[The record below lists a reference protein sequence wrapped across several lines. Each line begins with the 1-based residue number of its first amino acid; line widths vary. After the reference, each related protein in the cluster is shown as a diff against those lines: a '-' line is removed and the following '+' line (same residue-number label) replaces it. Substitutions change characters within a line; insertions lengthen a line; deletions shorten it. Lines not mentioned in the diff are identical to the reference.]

1 MSAAA
6 IHLRENRPPR
16 AVGKPIA
23 VAPEEAARLTGLGRT
38 TIFGALK
45 SGALASLKVGR
56 RRLIRIDV
64 LEAWLDSHER

>member
-1 MSAAA
+1 MSSAA

-16 AVGKPIA
+16 TAGKPIA
-23 VAPEEAARLTGLGRT
+23 VAPEEAARLAGLGRT

-64 LEAWLDSHER
+64 LEAWLDAHGR